1 MNNIYDIIIVG
12 AGPAG
17 MTAALYGLRSDKRV
31 LIIEKESFG
40 GQIAL
45 APKVENYM
53 TRNSISGTELADLMF
68 TQIMDLGVEFELEN
82 VEKIDKIEDLFH
94 ITTNYNKYI
103 AKSVILAMGVKQ
115 RSIGVKEEEKWIGNG
130 ISYCVACDGAFYK
143 SKDVAVI
150 GDGNS
155 ALQYALELSSY
166 CPKVY
171 VCTLFDK
178 FFGDKVL
185 IDRLKAKD
193 NIEIIHNIS
202 LNNILGKEQFE
213 GLIFENTITKEEI
226 VVKTDGVFIAIGH
239 LPNNEIV
246 KNLVELD
253 KAGYIISNE
262 DCTTKTPG
270 LFVAGDCRTKNIRQ
284 VSTAVADGSV
294 AALNAV
300 KYLG

>member
-17 MTAALYGLRSDKRV
+17 MTAALYALRSDKKV
-31 LIIEKESFG
+31 LIIEKETCG

-53 TRNSISGTELADLMF
+53 TRNSISGIELADKMF
-68 TQIMDLGVEFELEN
+68 EQIMDLGVEFELEN
-82 VEKIDKIEDLFH
+82 VEKIDKVEDLFH
-94 ITTNYNKYI
+94 ITTDYNKYL

-115 RSIGVKEEEKWIGNG
+115 RKIGLLNEDKWIGSG

-143 SKDVAVI
+143 GKDIAVI

-185 IDRLKAKD
+185 VDRLLNKD
-193 NIEIIHNIS
+193 NIEVIHNVS
-202 LNNILGKEQFE
+202 LKQIIGDDTFE
-213 GLIFENTITKEEI
+213 GMVFEDTKTKEE
-226 VVKTDGVFIAIGH
+226 VKVTSSGVFIAIGH
-239 LPNNEIV
+239 IPSNDIV
-246 KNLVELD
+246 KNLVDID

-270 LFVAGDCRTKNIRQ
+270 LFVAGDCRTKIIRQ

-294 AALNAV
+294 AALQAV

>member
-17 MTAALYGLRSDKRV
+17 MTAALYALRSDKKV
-31 LIIEKESFG
+31 LIIEKETCG

-53 TRNSISGTELADLMF
+53 TRNSISGIELADKMF
-68 TQIMDLGVEFELEN
+68 EQIMDLGVEFELEN
-82 VEKIDKIEDLFH
+82 VEKIDKVEDLFH
-94 ITTNYNKYI
+94 ITTDYNKYL

-115 RSIGVKEEEKWIGNG
+115 RKIGVLNEDKWIGSG

-143 SKDVAVI
+143 GKDIAVI

-185 IDRLKAKD
+185 VDRLLNKD
-193 NIEIIHNIS
+193 NIEVIHNVS
-202 LNNILGKEQFE
+202 LKQIIGDETFE
-213 GLIFENTITKEEI
+213 GMVFEDTKTKEE
-226 VVKTDGVFIAIGH
+226 VKVTSSGVFIAIGH
-239 LPNNEIV
+239 IPSNDIV
-246 KNLVELD
+246 KNLVDID

-270 LFVAGDCRTKNIRQ
+270 LFVAGDCRTKIIRQ

-294 AALNAV
+294 AALQAV

>member
-1 MNNIYDIIIVG
+1 MDNIYDIVIVG

-17 MTAALYGLRSDKRV
+17 MTAALYGLRSDKKV
-31 LIIEKESFG
+31 LIIEKENFG
-40 GQIAL
+40 GQISL

-53 TRNSISGTELADLMF
+53 TRSSISGTELADLMF
-68 TQIMDLGVEFELEN
+68 TQIMDLGVQFELEN
-82 VEKIDKIEDLFH
+82 VEKIEKIEDLFH
-94 ITTNYNKYI
+94 ITTDYNKYF
-103 AKSVILAMGVKQ
+103 AKTVILAMGVKQ
-115 RSIGVKEEEKWIGNG
+115 RTIGVTDEEKWIGNG

-143 SKDVAVI
+143 GKDVAII

-155 ALQYALELSSY
+155 ALQYALELSGY

-178 FFGDKVL
+178 FFGDKIL
-185 IDRLKAKD
+185 IDRLLNKD
-193 NIEIIHNIS
+193 NIDVIHNIS
-202 LNNILGKEQFE
+202 LSKIIGDNKFE
-213 GLIFENTITKEEI
+213 GLVFENTITKKEVRI
-226 VVKTDGVFIAIGH
+226 KTDGVFIAIGH
-239 LPNNEIV
+239 IPCNDIV
-246 KNLVELD
+246 KNLVDLD

-270 LFVAGDCRTKNIRQ
+270 LFVVGDCRTKNIRQ

-294 AALNAV
+294 AALMAV

>member
-17 MTAALYGLRSDKRV
+17 MTAALYALRSDKKV
-31 LIIEKESFG
+31 LIIEKETCG

-53 TRNSISGTELADLMF
+53 TRSSISGIELADKMF
-68 TQIMDLGVEFELEN
+68 EQIMDLGVEFELEN
-82 VEKIDKIEDLFH
+82 VEKIEKLEDLFH
-94 ITTNYNKYI
+94 ITTDYHIYL

-115 RSIGVKEEEKWIGNG
+115 RKIGVENEDKWIGSG

-143 SKDVAVI
+143 GKDIAVI

-185 IDRLKAKD
+185 VDRLLSKE
-193 NIEIIHNIS
+193 NIEVIHNVS
-202 LNNILGKEQFE
+202 LKKIIGDNNFE
-213 GLIFENTITKEEI
+213 GMLFENTITKEE
-226 VVKTDGVFIAIGH
+226 VKVSSSGVFIAIGH
-239 LPNNEIV
+239 IPCNDIV
-246 KNLVELD
+246 KSLVDID

-262 DCTTKTPG
+262 ECTTKTPG
-270 LFVAGDCRTKNIRQ
+270 LFVAGDCRTKSIRQ

-294 AALNAV
+294 AALQAV

>member
-17 MTAALYGLRSDKRV
+17 MTAALYALRSDKKV
-31 LIIEKESFG
+31 LIIEKETCG

-53 TRNSISGTELADLMF
+53 TRNSISGIELADKMF
-68 TQIMDLGVEFELEN
+68 EQIMDLGVEFELEN
-82 VEKIDKIEDLFH
+82 VEKIEKVEDLFH
-94 ITTNYNKYI
+94 ITTDYNKYL

-115 RSIGVKEEEKWIGNG
+115 RKIGVLNEDKWIGSG

-143 SKDVAVI
+143 GKDIAVI

-185 IDRLKAKD
+185 VDRLLNKD
-193 NIEIIHNIS
+193 NIEVIHNVS
-202 LNNILGKEQFE
+202 LKQIIGDDTFE
-213 GLIFENTITKEEI
+213 GMVFEDTKTKEE
-226 VVKTDGVFIAIGH
+226 VKVTSSGVFIAIGH
-239 LPNNEIV
+239 IPSNDIV
-246 KNLVELD
+246 KNLVDID
-253 KAGYIISNE
+253 KDGYIISNE

-270 LFVAGDCRTKNIRQ
+270 LFVAGDCRTKIIRQ

-294 AALNAV
+294 AALQAV

>member
-17 MTAALYGLRSDKRV
+17 MTAALYALRSDKKV
-31 LIIEKESFG
+31 LIIEKETCG

-53 TRNSISGTELADLMF
+53 TRNSISGIELADKMF
-68 TQIMDLGVEFELEN
+68 EQIMDLGVEFELEN
-82 VEKIDKIEDLFH
+82 VEKIEKVEDLFH
-94 ITTNYNKYI
+94 ITTDYNKYL

-115 RSIGVKEEEKWIGNG
+115 RKIGVLNEDKWIGSG

-143 SKDVAVI
+143 GKDIAVI

-185 IDRLKAKD
+185 VDRLLNKD
-193 NIEIIHNIS
+193 NIEVIHNVS
-202 LNNILGKEQFE
+202 LKQIIGDDTFE
-213 GLIFENTITKEEI
+213 GMVFEDTKTKEE
-226 VVKTDGVFIAIGH
+226 VKVTSSGVFIAIGH
-239 LPNNEIV
+239 IPSNDIV
-246 KNLVELD
+246 KNLVDID

-262 DCTTKTPG
+262 DCTTKTTG
-270 LFVAGDCRTKNIRQ
+270 LFVAGDCRTKIIRQ

-294 AALNAV
+294 AALQAV

>member
-17 MTAALYGLRSDKRV
+17 MTAALYALRSDKKV
-31 LIIEKESFG
+31 LIIEKETCG

-53 TRNSISGTELADLMF
+53 TRNSISGIELADKMF
-68 TQIMDLGVEFELEN
+68 EQIMDLGVEFELEN
-82 VEKIDKIEDLFH
+82 VEKIEKVEDLFH
-94 ITTNYNKYI
+94 ITTDYNKYL

-115 RSIGVKEEEKWIGNG
+115 RKIGVLNEDKWIGSG

-143 SKDVAVI
+143 GKDIAVI

-185 IDRLKAKD
+185 VDRLLNKD
-193 NIEIIHNIS
+193 NIEVIHNVS
-202 LNNILGKEQFE
+202 LKQIIGDDTFE
-213 GLIFENTITKEEI
+213 GMVFEDTKTKEE
-226 VVKTDGVFIAIGH
+226 VKVTSSGVFIAIGH
-239 LPNNEIV
+239 IPSNDIV
-246 KNLVELD
+246 KNLVDID

-270 LFVAGDCRTKNIRQ
+270 LFVAGDCRTKIIRQ

-294 AALNAV
+294 AALQAV

>member
-143 SKDVAVI
+143 GKDVAVI

-185 IDRLKAKD
+185 IDRLIAKD

-213 GLIFENTITKEEI
+213 GLIFENTITKEEV

>member
-17 MTAALYGLRSDKRV
+17 MTAALYALRSDKKV
-31 LIIEKESFG
+31 LIIEKETCG

-53 TRNSISGTELADLMF
+53 TRNSISGIELADKMF
-68 TQIMDLGVEFELEN
+68 EQIMDLGVEFELEN
-82 VEKIDKIEDLFH
+82 VEKIEKVEDLFH
-94 ITTNYNKYI
+94 ITTDYNKYL

-115 RSIGVKEEEKWIGNG
+115 RKIGVLNEDKWIGSG

-143 SKDVAVI
+143 GKDIAVI

-185 IDRLKAKD
+185 VDRLLNKD
-193 NIEIIHNIS
+193 NIEVIHNVS
-202 LNNILGKEQFE
+202 LKQIKGDDTFE
-213 GLIFENTITKEEI
+213 GMVFEDTKTKEE
-226 VVKTDGVFIAIGH
+226 VKLTSSGVFIAIGH
-239 LPNNEIV
+239 IPSNDIV
-246 KNLVELD
+246 KNLVDID

-270 LFVAGDCRTKNIRQ
+270 LFVAGDCRTKIIRQ

-294 AALNAV
+294 AALQAV

>member
-17 MTAALYGLRSDKRV
+17 MTAALYALRSGKKV
-31 LIIEKESFG
+31 LIIEKETCG

-53 TRNSISGTELADLMF
+53 TRNSISGIELADKMF
-68 TQIMDLGVEFELEN
+68 EQIMNLGVEFELEN
-82 VEKIDKIEDLFH
+82 VENIDKVENLFH
-94 ITTNYNKYI
+94 ITTDYNKYL

-115 RSIGVKEEEKWIGNG
+115 RKIGIEDEDKWIGKG
-130 ISYCVACDGAFYK
+130 VSYCVACDGAFYK
-143 SKDVAVI
+143 GQDISVI

-178 FFGDKVL
+178 FFGDKLLV
-185 IDRLKAKD
+185 DRLLNKE
-193 NIEIIHNIS
+193 NIEVIHNVS
-202 LNNILGKEQFE
+202 LKQIIGNETFE
-213 GLIFENTITKEEI
+213 GMVFENTKSKEE
-226 VVKTDGVFIAIGH
+226 VKVSSSGVFIAIGH
-239 LPNNEIV
+239 VPSNDIV
-246 KNLVELD
+246 KNLVDID
-253 KAGYIISNE
+253 KAGYIICNE
-262 DCTTKTPG
+262 ECTTKTPG
-270 LFVAGDCRTKNIRQ
+270 LFVAGDCRTKIIRQ
-284 VSTAVADGSV
+284 VATAVADGSV
-294 AALNAV
+294 AAIQAV

>member
-1 MNNIYDIIIVG
+1 
-12 AGPAG
+12 
-17 MTAALYGLRSDKRV
+17 MTAALYALRSDKKV
-31 LIIEKESFG
+31 LIIEKETCG

-53 TRNSISGTELADLMF
+53 TRNSISGIELADKMF
-68 TQIMDLGVEFELEN
+68 EQIMDLGVEFELEN
-82 VEKIDKIEDLFH
+82 VEKIEKVEDLFH
-94 ITTNYNKYI
+94 ITTDYNKYL

-115 RSIGVKEEEKWIGNG
+115 RKIGVLNEDKWIGSG

-143 SKDVAVI
+143 GKDIAVI

-185 IDRLKAKD
+185 VDRLLNKD
-193 NIEIIHNIS
+193 NIEVIHNVS
-202 LNNILGKEQFE
+202 LKQIIGDDTFE
-213 GLIFENTITKEEI
+213 GMVFEDTKTKEE
-226 VVKTDGVFIAIGH
+226 VKVTSSGVFIAIGH
-239 LPNNEIV
+239 IPSNDIV
-246 KNLVELD
+246 KNLVDID
-253 KAGYIISNE
+253 KDGYIISNE

-270 LFVAGDCRTKNIRQ
+270 LFVAGDCRTKIIRQ

-294 AALNAV
+294 AALQAV